1 MHTLVALILA
11 AMPSLQASG
20 PPSLPGGQ
28 AAGRPGGLIQV
39 TAPVWKDAPPTMPP
53 GTKIAVLEGDPK
65 QPGMFT
71 IRLKL
76 KAGSIVEPHTH
87 PRPERVTV
95 LSGKVLVGFGDAVD
109 DTKGTTFTAGGFYV
123 NPPNEVHYVVI
134 KEDAVMQLT
143 CEGPWE
149 IKYIQD

>member
-1 MHTLVALILA
+1 MHSIVAILLA
-11 AMPSLQASG
+11 AA
-20 PPSLPGGQ
+20 
-28 AAGRPGGLIQV
+28 IQI

-65 QPGMFT
+65 QPGTFT

-76 KAGSIVEPHTH
+76 KAGSVVEPHTH

-95 LSGKVLVGFGDAVD
+95 LSGKVLVGFGTTTDE
-109 DTKGTTFTAGGFYV
+109 TKGTTFTSGGFYV
-123 NPPNEVHYVVI
+123 NPPNEVHYVFVE
-134 KEDAVMQLT
+134 EDVVLQLT

-149 IKYIQD
+149 IKYIED